1 MECLL
6 QYMDDLDDLA
16 GALGLMYERVRARM
30 LGLLVL
36 CLGALMVAAGAWLAL
51 VHPPLAM
58 ATCILLFVILLYRS
72 VTSPTR
78 RILPTA

>member
-1 MECLL
+1 MEFLL

-16 GALGLMYERVRARM
+16 GALGLIYERFRSAL
-30 LGLLVL
+30 LGLLAL
-36 CLGALMVAAGAWLAL
+36 CFGASIIAGSTMLAL

-58 ATCILLFVILLYRS
+58 AIGILLFVILLYRS

-78 RILPTA
+78 DVLPIA